1 MPAASLIHLLD
12 ELPITMLV
20 SSHDMLLV
28 REIFPRMI
36 IMDEG
41 RIVADGPTVQL
52 MDDEPLLNAHG
63 LEKP

>member
-1 MPAASLIHLLD
+1 
-12 ELPITMLV
+12 MLV

-41 RIVADGPTVQL
+41 RIVADGPTDLL